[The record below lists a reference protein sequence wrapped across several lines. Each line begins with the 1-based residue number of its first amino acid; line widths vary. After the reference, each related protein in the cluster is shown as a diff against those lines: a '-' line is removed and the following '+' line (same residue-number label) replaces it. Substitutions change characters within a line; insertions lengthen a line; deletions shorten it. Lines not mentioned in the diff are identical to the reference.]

1 MTRFASIM
9 GVAAVATLVLLSGCE
24 QAMDKTDYA
33 KNLEGTWSVT
43 LSDREFPNPMPPPTT
58 FTGMTA
64 VTTMVTRTGTNEG
77 TVSLTT
83 VDTATGV
90 PGSTTT
96 KITGD
101 IEVTAT
107 EITVSGIEVDPP
119 AAAAAIPGGAA
130 GLEGLTLTY
139 ELSDDNSKLTVGN
152 EMLFPILLGTM
163 EIELTK
169 QMASN

>member
-24 QAMDKTDYA
+24 AAMEKTDYV
-33 KNLEGTWSVT
+33 KDLEGTWSVT
-43 LSDREFPNPMPPPTT
+43 LSDREFPNQTPPPTT
-58 FTGMTA
+58 LTGMTV
-64 VTTMVTRTGTNEG
+64 VTAMVTRTGTNEG

-83 VDTATGV
+83 VDTVTGV
-90 PGSTTT
+90 AGSNTT

-107 EITVSGIEVDPP
+107 EIKVSGIEVDPP
-119 AAAAAIPGGAA
+119 MAAGNFPGGAA
-130 GLEGLTLTY
+130 GLAQGLTLTY
-139 ELSDDNSKLTVGN
+139 ELSDDDSKLSVGN
-152 EMLFPILLGTM
+152 ETLFPIMLGTP

-169 QMASN
+169 